1 MSVGYN
7 MNNYYDINAKEYIES
22 TINCDMSF
30 HYQKF
35 LKYLPKT
42 GKILDVGFGSG
53 RDMIYFKS
61 LGYEV
66 EGIDTSLEFVKN
78 MKEQGFNVKLESA
91 CEINFKNEFDGIW
104 ACASLLHI
112 KREQLEEVIIKCI
125 NALKENGVL
134 YCSFKYGDKEVK
146 RDNRYFNYIN
156 EDIIN
161 TISKNNNLKIVELY
175 KSTDVREE
183 RKNEEWINILLKE
196 NKYDKN

>member
-1 MSVGYN
+1 MS
-7 MNNYYDINAKEYIES
+7 NYYDVNAKEYIES

-78 MKEQGFNVKLESA
+78 MKEKGFNVRLESA
-91 CEINFKNEFDGIW
+91 CELDSKAEYDGIW

-112 KREQLEEVIIKCI
+112 KRDELEEVIIRCI
-125 NALKENGVL
+125 NALKENGIL
-134 YCSFKYGDKEVK
+134 YCSFKYGDKEVEI
-146 RDNRYFNYIN
+146 DNRYFNYIN
-156 EDIIN
+156 EEIVSKLLI
-161 TISKNNNLKIVELY
+161 KNNITVIEVY
-175 KSTDVREE
+175 KTYDVRPN
-183 RKNEEWINILLKE
+183 RNTVEWINIILE
-196 NKYDKN
+196 KNNTTI

>member
-7 MNNYYDINAKEYIES
+7 MSNYYDVNAKEYIEN

-35 LKYLPKT
+35 LKCLPKT

-66 EGIDTSLEFVKN
+66 VGIDTSLEFVKN
-78 MKEQGFNVKLESA
+78 MKGKEFDVKLESA
-91 CEINFKNEFDGIW
+91 YEINYQDEYDGIW

-112 KREQLEEVIIKCI
+112 KREQLEEVIIRCMK
-125 NALKENGVL
+125 ALKENGVL
-134 YCSFKYGDKEVK
+134 YCSFKYGDMETEKEG
-146 RDNRYFNYIN
+146 RYFNYIN
-156 EDIIN
+156 EDIIGN
-161 TISKNNNLKIVELY
+161 ISNRCNIEIIEMY
-175 KSTDVREE
+175 KSIDVRKD
-183 RKNEEWINILLKE
+183 RNNEEWINVIFKFLESNL
-196 NKYDKN
+196 